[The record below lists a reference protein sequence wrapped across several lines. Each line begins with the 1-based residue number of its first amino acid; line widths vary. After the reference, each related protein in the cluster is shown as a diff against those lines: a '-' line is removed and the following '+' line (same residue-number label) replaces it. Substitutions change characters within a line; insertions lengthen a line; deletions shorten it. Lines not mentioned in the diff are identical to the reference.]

1 MSAQQITIEIPQD
14 IMENLTARE
23 LIREVKCYLAVK
35 YYQEEAL
42 TIGKAAELA
51 GMNRMEFELFLA
63 RNDSPR
69 PEGRGIVGLQGMD
82 IMRVHTPTN
91 KTMPGPNALK
101 GGVWTRRQNQIPIC
115 LLDYDDIRADL
126 DKMKHKS
133 PFMVIL
139 DDLTTVPAV

>member
-63 RNDSPR
+63 RN
-69 PEGRGIVGLQGMD
+69 
-82 IMRVHTPTN
+82 
-91 KTMPGPNALK
+91 
-101 GGVWTRRQNQIPIC
+101 QIPIC

-126 DKMKHKS
+126 DKMKHITGT
-133 PFMVIL
+133 VI
-139 DDLTTVPAV
+139 